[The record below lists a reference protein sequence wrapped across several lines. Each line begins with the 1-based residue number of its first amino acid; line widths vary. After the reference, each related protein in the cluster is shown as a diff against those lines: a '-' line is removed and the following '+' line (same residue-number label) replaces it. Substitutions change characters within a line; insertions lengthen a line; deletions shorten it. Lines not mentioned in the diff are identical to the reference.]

1 MPNVQQ
7 PELRRSGQNPLV
19 QDSAESRA
27 AAPGGPR
34 GRSGPVPTEQR
45 SPYGPKP
52 PKEKVPEG
60 TADEDETQR

>member
-1 MPNVQQ
+1 
-7 PELRRSGQNPLV
+7 V